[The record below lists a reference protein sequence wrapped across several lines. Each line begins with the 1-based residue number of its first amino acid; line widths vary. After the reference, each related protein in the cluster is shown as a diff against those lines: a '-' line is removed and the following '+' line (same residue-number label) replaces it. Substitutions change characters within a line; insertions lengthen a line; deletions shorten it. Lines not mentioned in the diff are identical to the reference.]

1 MATKARTS
9 SSNYALTLA
18 WSRFAPIA
26 DIIQTGNVRHMD
38 RRTLLTLGACLTAF
52 SATRAGACSVALKNP
67 SDSGLENGQ
76 VRKLFDAWFDRD
88 AEKFQ
93 AYFTQRL
100 MADGKPMEPK
110 LAAELAAEEPL
121 PPHAFDI
128 FDKFFT
134 DRSKFNR
141 ITLMVNT
148 DAAILVACSEADMQ
162 LKIQPDCAG
171 LPTLHLFAVTML
183 GLNPRSIAHIAS
195 TETVEVDK
203 FSIWSEGA
211 S

>member
-1 MATKARTS
+1 
-9 SSNYALTLA
+9 
-18 WSRFAPIA
+18 
-26 DIIQTGNVRHMD
+26 MD
-38 RRTLLTLGACLTAF
+38 RRTLLALAACLPAL

-67 SDSGLENGQ
+67 SDAGLENGQ
-76 VRKLFDAWFDRD
+76 VHKLFDAWFERD
-88 AEKFQ
+88 ADKFR

-110 LAAELAAEEPL
+110 LAAELASQDPL

-134 DRSKFNR
+134 DKSKSNR
-141 ITLMVNT
+141 VTLIVNT
-148 DAAILVACSEADMQ
+148 DAAILVACSETDVP

-171 LPTLHLFAVTML
+171 LPKLHLFAVTML
-183 GLNPRSIAHIAS
+183 GPNPRSISHIAS
-195 TETVEVDK
+195 TETVEVDR